1 MSKLSMPHRAPFCG
15 LGFLSI
21 LLSSSMGMARVS
33 YTALPAPEMDRGSSR
48 FLLPE
53 DRKEYI
59 ERMVSRMNMTGRKV
73 DPFGRGDVEHRKPD
87 IAHPVPP
94 LPPMQRALAFL
105 KVTTILPRE
114 DRFIANGLSYRKG
127 EFIRFRIRG
136 NILKIQVMDVGAS
149 RIKFRNPET
158 GEEAVLDLR
167 LLPPGM
173 QRGMPLGIGR

>member
-1 MSKLSMPHRAPFCG
+1 
-15 LGFLSI
+15 
-21 LLSSSMGMARVS
+21 MGMARVS

-53 DRKEYI
+53 DRPAYI
-59 ERMVSRMNMTGRKV
+59 ERMVSRMNITGRKV
-73 DPFGRGDVEHRKPD
+73 DPFGRGDVEHP
-87 IAHPVPP
+87 APQ
-94 LPPMQRALAFL
+94 LPPTQRALAFL
-105 KVTTILPRE
+105 RVDTILPGE
-114 DRFIANGLSYRKG
+114 DRFIANGRSYRKG

-136 NILKIQVMDVGAS
+136 SILKIQVMDVGPA

-173 QRGMPLGIGR
+173 QRGLPPGIGR